1 MRSLTNTKQDM
12 FIIIFG
18 PCLNK
23 LPSTARMFNS
33 KRGGYVR
40 VGAEDRRAGGIG
52 RGRTS
57 DDENRLIDD
66 LNEEWDD

>member
-1 MRSLTNTKQDM
+1 M
-12 FIIIFG
+12 FQIILG
-18 PCLNK
+18 PCLSR
-23 LPSTARMFNS
+23 LPSTGRLFNS

-40 VGAEDRRAGGIG
+40 VGADDRRNVG

>member
-1 MRSLTNTKQDM
+1 MTQ
-12 FIIIFG
+12 IILG
-18 PCLNK
+18 PCLNR
-23 LPSTARMFNS
+23 LPSTGRLFNS

-40 VGAEDRRAGGIG
+40 VGDEDRRIG
-52 RGRTS
+52 RGRTA

>member
-1 MRSLTNTKQDM
+1 M
-12 FIIIFG
+12 FQIIFG
-18 PCLNK
+18 SCLNR
-23 LPSTARMFNS
+23 LPSTGRLFNS

-40 VGAEDRRAGGIG
+40 VGTEDRRNGGIG

>member
-1 MRSLTNTKQDM
+1 M
-12 FIIIFG
+12 FQILLG
-18 PCLNK
+18 PCLSR
-23 LPSTARMFNS
+23 LPSTERLFNS

-40 VGAEDRRAGGIG
+40 VGTDERNRGVV

-66 LNEEWDD
+66 LNEEWSD